1 MSDQMIEVKGLEEL
15 EQAFQEM
22 PHRTMQALIVA
33 MNRSCQ
39 AVRGILSTT
48 PPETAANEPGR
59 QDEDGRPLGYYERKK
74 GEWYPLKKKQDPA
87 TRYGKTRGIIRATK
101 AQRAQGVMAYRLVAS
116 SQRLEDKWTIEV
128 TQNDNMVTGVVG
140 NNVDYAG
147 AVQGSSQAQLF
158 KTIGWPTVDSALTQA
173 TPDIHAAFE
182 DVIAAIHL

>member
-59 QDEDGRPLGYYERKK
+59 QDEDGRPLGY
-74 GEWYPLKKKQDPA
+74 
-87 TRYGKTRGIIRATK
+87 
-101 AQRAQGVMAYRLVAS
+101 
-116 SQRLEDKWTIEV
+116 
-128 TQNDNMVTGVVG
+128 
-140 NNVDYAG
+140 
-147 AVQGSSQAQLF
+147 
-158 KTIGWPTVDSALTQA
+158 
-173 TPDIHAAFE
+173 
-182 DVIAAIHL
+182 